1 MRRTYGDAPDRKQ
14 WGGLCNYTDHDR
26 EITAV
31 MPWQRC
37 SMITSLELVD
47 LLLGHLMTFLTLT
60 LLFFLFFFQYP
71 PSHFWPFFIA
81 ISCEFW
87 PLAIFLQFFLFSPS
101 SSFTKTYLFSPLFFF
116 FHLISMSVSI
126 HTLFCYTNAVAVF
139 TAQNRAWGLRPANRP
154 RAALTA
160 RIHRNNLIHA
170 ACLSKT
176 H

>member
-1 MRRTYGDAPDRKQ
+1 MQLYRPWPRNNCCYALAAVLDDNFS
-14 WGGLCNYTDHDR
+14 WIGGLAFR
-26 EITAV
+26 
-31 MPWQRC
+31 
-37 SMITSLELVD
+37 TSDDFPYPYPPFFLIPSLP
-47 LLLGHLMTFLTLT
+47 FLTLFYSNFLRILT
-60 LLFFLFFFQYP
+60 LG
-71 PSHFWPFFIA
+71 HFSP
-81 ISCEFW
+81 
-87 PLAIFLQFFLFSPS
+87 IFPFSPS
-101 SSFTKTYLFSPLFFF
+101 SSFTKTYLFSPLFLS
-116 FHLISMSVSI
+116 FHIISMSVSI

>member
-1 MRRTYGDAPDRKQ
+1 
-14 WGGLCNYTDHDR
+14 
-26 EITAV
+26 
-31 MPWQRC
+31 MPWQQC

-60 LLFFLFFFQYP
+60 LLFFFSIPSLPFLPLFYSNFLRILTLG
-71 PSHFWPFFIA
+71 HFSP
-81 ISCEFW
+81 
-87 PLAIFLQFFLFSPS
+87 IFPFSPS
-101 SSFTKTYLFSPLFFF
+101 SSFTKTYLFSPFSFFF
-116 FHLISMSVSI
+116 YLISMSVSI

-170 ACLSKT
+170 ACLSKRT
-176 H
+176 KYHGGTKYHDHTKFHGCTTYRS